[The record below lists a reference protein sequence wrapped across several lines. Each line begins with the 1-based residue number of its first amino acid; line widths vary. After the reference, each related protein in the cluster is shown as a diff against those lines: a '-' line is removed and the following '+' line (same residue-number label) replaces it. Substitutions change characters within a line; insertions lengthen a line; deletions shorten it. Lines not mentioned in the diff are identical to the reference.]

1 MDIRHILV
9 LRIIFFGAMDFLQV
23 SKQWGTSNIITEN
36 IDGTLIYYPI
46 SFKVNV
52 FDTVAVDGGNGCYSW
67 GITTISLNGFKA
79 WARNQGNF
87 TLATGLWFSIG
98 V

>member
-1 MDIRHILV
+1 MSWCVVNNSPL
-9 LRIIFFGAMDFLQV
+9 
-23 SKQWGTSNIITEN
+23 SNTEQWGTSNIITEN

-67 GITTISLNGFKA
+67 GVTTISLNGFKA
-79 WARNQGNF
+79 WARNQGDF